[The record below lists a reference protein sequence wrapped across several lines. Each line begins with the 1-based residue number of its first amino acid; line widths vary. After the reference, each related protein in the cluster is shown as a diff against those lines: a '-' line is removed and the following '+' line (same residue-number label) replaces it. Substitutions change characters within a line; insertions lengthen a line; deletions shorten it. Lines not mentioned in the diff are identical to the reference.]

1 MNKYVKIT
9 LTLLFMA
16 TVILYLVWM
25 FYLIVMTLK
34 RARDAKTLSLPA
46 SIMAMPLVW
55 TGVLLDAIGNI
66 TICTVVFLELPR
78 EALIT
83 SRLKRLIL
91 GEGWRSDL
99 AGWMC
104 ADLLN
109 AFDPSGNHCK

>member
-1 MNKYVKIT
+1 MNKYIKIA

-34 RARDAKTLSLPA
+34 RARDAKTLSPYA
-46 SIMAMPLVW
+46 AIMAGPIIV
-55 TGVLLDAIGNI
+55 VAEAIDAIGNW
-66 TICTVVFLELPR
+66 TFCTVLFLELPR
-78 EALIT
+78 ETLIT

-91 GEGWRSDL
+91 GEGWRSGL